1 MENYEINLWEY
12 LQILYRRKIIII
24 GVVLV
29 CVLAAYAVSNYVFEK
44 RYQTEAWI
52 KLNQNFLLTDPKD
65 PSAKDIIPL
74 DYIKSHFYYPEVMSD
89 VTKDLNIN
97 ASLRGSLSF
106 SAYNGLVQVIYNHP
120 ANANSSKLLDE
131 WINNTKFKMIEE
143 ESRRH
148 LLTLEDDV
156 TTAKAELQKELARQK
171 EISALLI
178 TEGQT
183 NAERLVK
190 NRDAGKT
197 YFIREES
204 ASYSDLAIQDHTSK
218 ITTVELQNKL
228 QFMDQLLS
236 DYKTALVKIRQ
247 MLTTPDGNADDLE
260 TEFNSIRVRYNAYLH
275 QKDADTPPNVTIPT
289 VAIQP
294 FQIVS
299 EPFTKTGPVAP
310 NVKLNVILA
319 GFLSLV
325 FVVFLV
331 LIVEYAATMSKKSK
345 KDLTA

>member
-1 MENYEINLWEY
+1 MENYEVNLWEY

-24 GVVLV
+24 GVVVL

-44 RYQTEAWI
+44 KYQTEAWI

-65 PSAKDIIPL
+65 PAAKEIIPL

-89 VTKDLNIN
+89 VTKDLETN

-106 SAYNGLVQVIYNHP
+106 SAYNGLVQVVYGHP
-120 ANANSSKLLDE
+120 ASAKSTELLDK

-156 TTAKAELQKELARQK
+156 TTAKADLDKELARQK
-171 EISALLI
+171 EISALLV
-178 TEGQT
+178 TEGQN
-183 NAERLVK
+183 NAERLLK
-190 NRDAGKT
+190 NRDNAKT

-204 ASYSDLAIQDHTSK
+204 ASYSDLAIQGHTSK

-228 QFMDQLLS
+228 QFMGQLLS
-236 DYKTALVKIRQ
+236 DYKTALTKIRE
-247 MLTTPDGNADDLE
+247 MLTTSTGNADDLE
-260 TEFNSIRVRYNAYLH
+260 KEFDSIRVRYNAYLH
-275 QKDADTPPNVTIPT
+275 QKNADTPPNVTIPT

-299 EPFTKTGPVAP
+299 EPFTKTGPVSP
-310 NVKLNVILA
+310 NVKLNVLIA
-319 GFLSLV
+319 GFLSLI

-331 LIVEYAATMSKKSK
+331 LIVEYGQTMNKKSK
-345 KDLTA
+345 KDITA